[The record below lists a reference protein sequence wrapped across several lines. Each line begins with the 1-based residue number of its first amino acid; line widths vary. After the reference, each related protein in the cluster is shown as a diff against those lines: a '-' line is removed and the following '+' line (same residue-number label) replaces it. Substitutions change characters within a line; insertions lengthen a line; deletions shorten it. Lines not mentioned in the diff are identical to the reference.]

1 MPSVSYA
8 SPVDLAE
15 LRLHYM
21 RTGLYEETANRDPLL
36 QFQAWL
42 QSAIDAGLPLPHAM
56 TLATITESVT
66 PTARSVILRGLDE
79 RGFVFY
85 TNYESRKGRELAALA
100 AACLLFVW
108 SPIERQ
114 VRVDGRVEKI
124 SEAESDAFY
133 ASRPLEVRL
142 EAWASSQSQPVAE
155 RGQLEAT
162 MDAAKQRYGDDNPP
176 RPPYWGG
183 YRLVPDSY
191 EFWQGRD
198 DRLHDRLLYERD
210 RDGWS
215 IQRLAP

>member
-1 MPSVSYA
+1 MSYA
-8 SPVDLAE
+8 LPVDLAE

-56 TLATITESVT
+56 TLATVTEAGL
-66 PTARSVILRGLDE
+66 PAARSVILRGLDE

-85 TNYESRKGRELAALA
+85 TNYQSRKGREMAKLPY
-100 AACLLFVW
+100 ACLLFVW

-142 EAWASSQSQPVAE
+142 EAWASSQSQPVSD
-155 RGQLEAT
+155 RSLLEAALA
-162 MDAAKQRYGDDNPP
+162 AAKQRYEDKPARP
-176 RPPYWGG
+176 RFWGG
-183 YRLVPDSY
+183 YRLFPDSY

-198 DRLHDRLLYERD
+198 DRLHDRLLYRRD
-210 RDGWS
+210 SDSWS

>member
-1 MPSVSYA
+1 
-8 SPVDLAE
+8 VDLSE
-15 LRLHYM
+15 LRLQFM
-21 RTGLYEETANRDPLL
+21 RTGLYATTANRDPLP

-56 TLATITESVT
+56 TLATVTET
-66 PTARSVILRGLDE
+66 GLPTARSVILRGLDE

-85 TNYESRKGRELAALA
+85 TNYESRKGRELALLP

-114 VRVDGRVEKI
+114 GRGDGRVEKI

-142 EAWASSQSQPVAE
+142 EAWASTQSRPVAG
-155 RGQLEAT
+155 RAQLEAA
-162 MDAAKQRYGDDNPP
+162 MAEAKQRYGDDPP
-176 RPPYWGG
+176 RPAYWGG
-183 YRLVPDSY
+183 YRLTPDSY

-198 DRLHDRLLYERD
+198 DRLHDRLLYRRD
-210 RDGWS
+210 GDGWS

>member
-1 MPSVSYA
+1 M
-8 SPVDLAE
+8 DLSK
-15 LRLHYM
+15 LRLQYM
-21 RTGLYEETANRDPLL
+21 QTGLYEETANRDPLL

-42 QSAIDAGLPLPHAM
+42 QGAIDAGLPLPHAM
-56 TLATITESVT
+56 TLATVTEAGL

-85 TNYESRKGRELAALA
+85 TNYESRKGRELAALP

-114 VRVDGRVEKI
+114 VRVDGRVEKV

-142 EAWASSQSQPVAE
+142 EAWASSQSQPVAG
-155 RGQLEAT
+155 RGELEA
-162 MDAAKQRYGDDNPP
+162 ALAQAKQRYGDDPP

-198 DRLHDRLLYERD
+198 DRLHDRLLYSRES
-210 RDGWS
+210 DGWS